1 MKKLFWISM
10 VVLLSGCAREV
21 QKELVAVG
29 GSKADGVVELGY
41 DYDPELERPVT
52 DPDQGKKVALK
63 RCEAWGYK
71 DVEEFQKMRESCA
84 YTGLYGV
91 CRKVNAYIQYQCL
104 DEQDKGA
111 NQPSALMASP
121 EKKEL

>member
-1 MKKLFWISM
+1 MRNKLFIFY
-10 VVLLSGCAREV
+10 LFILAGGCAREV
-21 QKELVAVG
+21 HKELVAVG

-41 DYDPELERPVT
+41 DYDPEIEIPVT
-52 DPDQGKKVALK
+52 DPEQGKKTAQK

-71 DVEEFQKMRESCA
+71 DVEEFQKLTESCA

-104 DEQDKGA
+104 DK
-111 NQPSALMASP
+111 
-121 EKKEL
+121 